1 MTDRLT
7 EIKARVAEGHTHAC
21 RTAITME
28 RPCTCGVSDL
38 EYALGEIG
46 RLKGEVVIE
55 REHYD
60 LICEQVNGLVLQR
73 DRMHAALKGISKL
86 GNLTLLG
93 GSAMDSERA
102 HEAGAHEA
110 FSQAAD
116 IARSALGAD
125 YVQEG

>member
-1 MTDRLT
+1 MAEEARISSAERDRL
-7 EIKARVAEGHTHAC
+7 R
-21 RTAITME
+21 
-28 RPCTCGVSDL
+28 
-38 EYALGEIG
+38 
-46 RLKGEVVIE
+46 
-55 REHYD
+55 
-60 LICEQVNGLVLQR
+60 
-73 DRMHAALKGISKL
+73 AALKGISKL

>member
-1 MTDRLT
+1 MSDRLT
-7 EIKARVAEGHTHAC
+7 EIKARVAAYRNTDD
-21 RTAITME
+21 
-28 RPCTCGVSDL
+28 PYFSVSWMQDDL
-38 EYALGEIG
+38 EFALE
-46 RLKGEVVIE
+46 KWTQQAATIE
-55 REHYD
+55 KLRE
-60 LICEQVNGLVLQR
+60 
-73 DRMHAALKGISKL
+73 ALKGISKL